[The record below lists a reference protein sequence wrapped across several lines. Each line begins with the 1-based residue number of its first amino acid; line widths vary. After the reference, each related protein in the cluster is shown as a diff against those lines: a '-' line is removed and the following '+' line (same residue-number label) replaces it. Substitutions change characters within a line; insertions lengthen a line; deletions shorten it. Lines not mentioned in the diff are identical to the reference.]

1 MEGFRTILR
10 LTLRIRVA
18 RHDAPLADANNIFLL
33 MLCSFANQVLA
44 QLVLLRY
51 CSMRK
56 QQNCTFQHSLLCRGT
71 SLNGSCVLVGVS
83 TNSPVKLS
91 MPQPGGYHRWF
102 EH

>member
-1 MEGFRTILR
+1 MLR
-10 LTLRIRVA
+10 LTLRIRVV
-18 RHDAPLADANNIFLL
+18 RHDAPLAVANNIFLL
-33 MLCSFANQVLA
+33 MLCSFTNQVLA

-91 MPQPGGYHRWF
+91 MPQPGGYHRRF